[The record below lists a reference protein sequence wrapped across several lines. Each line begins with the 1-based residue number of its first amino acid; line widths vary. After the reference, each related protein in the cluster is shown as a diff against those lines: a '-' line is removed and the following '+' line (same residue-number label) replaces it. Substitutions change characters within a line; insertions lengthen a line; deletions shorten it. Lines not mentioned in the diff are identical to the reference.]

1 MVESPTRASA
11 PATPDTKK
19 RFMDNMDSSGNH
31 QSVAIASDLAQGVLS
46 LIWIGFDGM
55 WQPGVPVPLP
65 EIGRRFGTARRVRLG
80 DVTPKGR
87 LRLDATARYLQDIAN
102 DDAVDGNY
110 SDVHGWVVRRTEM
123 WVYDFPVYMQDVDL
137 TTWCGGYGSHWAE
150 RRTTIRGVASGHI
163 ETAALWVHVD
173 MTTLKPSPLPSDF
186 IPLVDEASNGRKIR
200 ANLVLGKELP
210 AVTENGAIREMWPA
224 RFADF
229 DAVGHLNNASYW
241 IAAEEYLSRH
251 GNLRAPMHVTVEHH
265 LSVEPGQ
272 EIQLVTHEL
281 PDRVVIR
288 HVLAGDR
295 VAALTQIVRLNQG

>member
-1 MVESPTRASA
+1 
-11 PATPDTKK
+11 
-19 RFMDNMDSSGNH
+19 
-31 QSVAIASDLAQGVLS
+31 
-46 LIWIGFDGM
+46 M
-55 WQPGVPVPLP
+55 WQPGTPVELR
-65 EIGRRFGTARRVRLG
+65 EVGRRFSVERRVRLG

-123 WVYDFPVYMQDVDL
+123 WIYDFPVYMQDVSL

-150 RRTTIRGVASGHI
+150 RRTTIRGSSAGHI

-173 MTTLKPSPLPSDF
+173 LKSLKPSPLPADF
-186 IPLVDEASNGRKIR
+186 VPLVELASGGRKIR
-200 ANLVLGKELP
+200 ANLVLGKDVPPLDDASAQRSP
-210 AVTENGAIREMWPA
+210 WPT

-241 IAAEEYLSRH
+241 IPAEEHLASH
-251 GNLRAPMHVTVEHH
+251 GDLRAPLHVTVEHH

-272 EIQLVTHEL
+272 PIEIVTQQLA
-281 PDRVVIR
+281 DRVVLR
-288 HVLAGDR
+288 HVIGGDR
-295 VAALTQIVRLNQG
+295 VAALTQIVRLSTP

>member
-1 MVESPTRASA
+1 MTTWDFQEITSA
-11 PATPDTKK
+11 RRLQANYRK
-19 RFMDNMDSSGNH
+19 
-31 QSVAIASDLAQGVLS
+31 SVLFLA
-46 LIWIGFDGM
+46 WIGFDGM
-55 WQPGVPVPLP
+55 WQPGNPVPLP
-65 EIGRRFGTARRVRLG
+65 NVGRRFGVDRRVRLG

-123 WVYDFPVYMQDVDL
+123 WVYDFPVYMQDVSL

-150 RRTTIRGVASGHI
+150 RRTTIRGATSGHI

-173 MTTLKPSPLPSDF
+173 LKSLKPSPLPADF
-186 IPLVDEASNGRKIR
+186 IPIVDEASGGRKIR

-210 AVTENGAIREMWPA
+210 ALSEDGSTREAWPT

-241 IAAEEYLSRH
+241 IAAEEYLSAH
-251 GNLRAPMHVTVEHH
+251 GDLRAPVHVTVEHH
-265 LSVEPGQ
+265 LSVDPGQ
-272 EIQLVTHEL
+272 GIDIVTQEL
-281 PDRVVIR
+281 PGRVVLR
-288 HVLAGDR
+288 HVLGGDR
-295 VAALTQIVRLNQG
+295 VAALTQIVRLDQK